1 MALSLKERF
10 KYNFYLWYF
19 GLTQVRLIHYCR
31 PKIVDVNKDGVTLF
45 MPLDRRTRNHVRSMY
60 IGAMVVGVDMVTG
73 FTALLKIRESKRNVI
88 LIFKDL
94 KANFLKR
101 AEGDIHYI
109 CSEGKAIAAAVEEA
123 IRTGERVNL
132 PVPVIATVPDKF
144 GDEPVAEFIITLS
157 MKEK

>member
-1 MALSLKERF
+1 MSLTLKERF

-73 FTALLKIRESKRNVI
+73 FTALLKIRESKRNII

-109 CSEGKAIAAAVEEA
+109 CSEGKAITAAVEEA

-144 GDEPVAEFIITLS
+144 GGEPVAEFIITLS

>member
-1 MALSLKERF
+1 MSLSLKERF

-31 PKIVDVNKDGVTLF
+31 PKIVDVNAEGVTLF

-109 CSEGKAIAAAVEEA
+109 CSEGKAIAAAVEET
-123 IRTGERVNL
+123 IRTGDRVNL

>member
-1 MALSLKERF
+1 MSLTLKERF

-144 GDEPVAEFIITLS
+144 GGEPVAEFIITLS

>member
-1 MALSLKERF
+1 MSLTLKERF

-73 FTALLKIRESKRNVI
+73 FTAFLKIRESKRNVI

-144 GDEPVAEFIITLS
+144 GGEPVAEFIITLS

>member
-1 MALSLKERF
+1 MALSIKERF

-31 PKIVDVNKDGVTLF
+31 PKIVDVNAEGVTLF

-109 CSEGKAIAAAVEEA
+109 CSEGKAIAAAVEET
-123 IRTGERVNL
+123 IRTGDRVNL

>member
-1 MALSLKERF
+1 MALSIKERF

-31 PKIVDVNKDGVTLF
+31 PKIVDVNAEGVTLF

-109 CSEGKAIAAAVEEA
+109 CSEGKAIAAAVEET
-123 IRTGERVNL
+123 IRTGDRVNL

-144 GDEPVAEFIITLS
+144 GGEPVAEFIITLS

>member
-1 MALSLKERF
+1 MSLSLKERF

-144 GDEPVAEFIITLS
+144 GGEPVAEFIITLS

>member
-1 MALSLKERF
+1 MSLTLKERF

-109 CSEGKAIAAAVEEA
+109 CSEGKAISAAVEEA

-157 MKEK
+157 

>member
-1 MALSLKERF
+1 MALSPKERF
-10 KYNFYLWYF
+10 KYNLYLWYF
-19 GLTQVRLIHYCR
+19 SLTQVRLIHYCR
-31 PKIVDVNKDGVTLF
+31 PRIYDITPDGVTLF
-45 MPLDRRTRNHVRSMY
+45 MPLDRRTRNHVKSMY

-73 FTALLKIRESKRNVI
+73 FTAMLKIRESKRNVI

-101 AEGDIHYI
+101 AEGDVHYI
-109 CSEGKAIAAAVEEA
+109 CNEGKAIEAAVEET

-144 GDEPVAEFIITLS
+144 GDEPVAEFSITLS

>member
-109 CSEGKAIAAAVEEA
+109 CSEGKAISAAVEEA

-144 GDEPVAEFIITLS
+144 GGEPVAEFIITLS

>member
-144 GDEPVAEFIITLS
+144 GGEPVAEFIITLS

>member
-1 MALSLKERF
+1 MALSVKERF

-31 PKIVDVNKDGVTLF
+31 PKIVDVNAEGVTLF

-73 FTALLKIRESKRNVI
+73 FTALLKIRKSKRNVI

-109 CSEGKAIAAAVEEA
+109 CSEGKAIAAAVEET
-123 IRTGERVNL
+123 IRTGDRVNL

>member
-1 MALSLKERF
+1 MSLSLKERF
-10 KYNFYLWYF
+10 KYNIYLWYF

-31 PKIVDVNKDGVTLF
+31 PKIVDVNKEGVTLF

-73 FTALLKIRESKRNVI
+73 FTALLKIRKSKRNVI

-109 CSEGKAIAAAVEEA
+109 CSEGKAIAAAVEET
-123 IRTGERVNL
+123 IRTGDRVNL

>member
-1 MALSLKERF
+1 MALSIKERF

-31 PKIVDVNKDGVTLF
+31 PKIVDVNAEGVTLF

-101 AEGDIHYI
+101 AEGNIHYI
-109 CSEGKAIAAAVEEA
+109 CSEGKAIAAAVEET
-123 IRTGERVNL
+123 IRTGDRVNL

>member
-1 MALSLKERF
+1 MALSVKERF

-31 PKIVDVNKDGVTLF
+31 PKIVDVNKEGVTLF

-101 AEGDIHYI
+101 AEGNIHYI
-109 CSEGKAIAAAVEEA
+109 CSEGKAIAAAVEET

>member
-1 MALSLKERF
+1 MSLSLKERF

-31 PKIVDVNKDGVTLF
+31 PKIVDVNKEGVTLF

-101 AEGDIHYI
+101 AEGNIHYI
-109 CSEGKAIAAAVEEA
+109 CSEGKAIAAAVEET

>member
-1 MALSLKERF
+1 MALSIKERF

-132 PVPVIATVPDKF
+132 PVSVIATVPDKF
-144 GDEPVAEFIITLS
+144 GGEPVAEFIITLS

>member
-1 MALSLKERF
+1 MALSIKERF

-31 PKIVDVNKDGVTLF
+31 PKIVDVNAEGVTLF

-73 FTALLKIRESKRNVI
+73 FTALLKIRKSKRNVI

-109 CSEGKAIAAAVEEA
+109 CSEGKAIAAAVEET
-123 IRTGERVNL
+123 IRTGDRVNL